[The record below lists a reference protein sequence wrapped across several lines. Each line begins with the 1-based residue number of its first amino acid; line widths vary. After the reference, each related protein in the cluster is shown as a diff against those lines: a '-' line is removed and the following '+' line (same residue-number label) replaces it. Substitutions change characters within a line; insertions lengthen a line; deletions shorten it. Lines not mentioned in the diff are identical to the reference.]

1 MNENEF
7 GDVSPEMLSATRES
21 LHSIAEHVL
30 AVELHQSIGK
40 IGLRRTAGG
49 FGQPER
55 LVAGERRRLRV
66 DGVHL
71 VVTTGDHEVWHPLT
85 TVRDASTVAGIEPG
99 QQTGVFAP
107 TTSLNLDRAL
117 TPDRAA
123 AAALADWSQLAESGL
138 EEFRRR
144 SRDRDPTMVQWWPE
158 HFDQSFSM
166 SEINF
171 GASNGDEANQQP
183 YWYVG
188 PWQPT
193 PGPFWNRP
201 WGALRSWTEIY
212 NVADAVTF
220 FEEGVA
226 AVRRG

>member
-1 MNENEF
+1 MNENTL
-7 GDVSPEMLSATRES
+7 GDVSPETLSATRQS

-30 AVELHQSIGK
+30 AVQLYQSIGK

-49 FGQPER
+49 FGQPEH
-55 LVAGERRRLRV
+55 LVGAERRRLRV

-71 VVTTGDHEVWHPLT
+71 VVTTGDHEEWHPLT
-85 TVRDASTVAGIEPG
+85 TVRNACDVVGIEPG

-107 TTSLNLDRAL
+107 STSLDVDRVL
-117 TPDRAA
+117 PFDRGAA
-123 AAALADWSQLAESGL
+123 TALADWSQLAELAL
-138 EEFRRR
+138 EEFRRG
-144 SRDRDPTMVQWWPE
+144 SRARNPTIVQWWPE

-171 GASNGDEANQQP
+171 GASNGDDAHDQP

-193 PGPFWNRP
+193 PGAFWNRP

-212 NVADAVTF
+212 SVSDAVSF
-220 FEEGVA
+220 FEEGLA
-226 AVRRG
+226 AVSSG